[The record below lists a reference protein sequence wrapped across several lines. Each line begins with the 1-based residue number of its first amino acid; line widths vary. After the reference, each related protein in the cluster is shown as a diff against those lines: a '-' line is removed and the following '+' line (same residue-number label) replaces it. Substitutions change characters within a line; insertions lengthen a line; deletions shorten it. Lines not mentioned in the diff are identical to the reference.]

1 MKTLQDIVES
11 LETRGSKSALLWKEK
26 GELKSQSFRELYN
39 QIQNYSKAFLE
50 LGLEKGDKVALFA
63 ENVPEWI
70 SLNLGIVNAGLIDA
84 PRGKEAPAEELDYI
98 LDHSEAKVL
107 IVEDKTVLDKINL
120 EKHKNTILYSI
131 GEING
136 VKNISELEQLGKEST
151 KELPKVGKDDPA
163 GFIYTSGTTGVPK
176 GAILTHG
183 NFTSNIEA
191 VLNRLTLMYDDKA
204 LSMLPPWHSFER
216 IIKYVACASG
226 TTTFISSKENVK
238 EDLPE
243 QKPTIMA
250 SVPKIWNQVYDS
262 LMTKISEEKGL
273 KRAIAKYAI
282 NQSVDYATNR
292 RLLPSPWKKLW
303 HKLAHKIVYSKL
315 HEKLGGNFRFAASGG
330 GALPSHIDDF
340 FHAAGIEILEGYGL
354 TETSPIIAMRT
365 LGRGELHTVG
375 TLLEH
380 VEAKIVDIDTGKELP
395 KYKEGVLHVKGPNI
409 MLGYYKD
416 AEETEAVLKNGWLNT
431 GDICYFD
438 SKNRLRITGRAK
450 EIIVLSNGENIAPV
464 SIENA
469 LKQSPYIEDSIVLG
483 QDWNGLG
490 ALVVPDSK
498 AINSYCKENGLECS
512 LNDPKVRQL
521 YEDEINKQVN
531 TKNGFQRFHKI
542 RDFELLPKSF
552 KIGEELTATLKP
564 MRRKIDK
571 KYSAQIDLIYE
582 RVHKKK

>member
-11 LETRGSKSALLWKEK
+11 LETRGSKSALQWKENGK
-26 GELKSQSFRELYN
+26 LKNQSFKELYN

-70 SLNLGIVNAGLIDA
+70 SLNLGIVNAGLVDA
-84 PRGKEAPAEELDYI
+84 PRGKEAPIEELDYI

-107 IVEDKTVLDKINL
+107 IVEDKIVLDKIDI
-120 EKHKNTILYSI
+120 EKHKNTQLYSI
-131 GEING
+131 RHING
-136 VKNISELEQLGKEST
+136 VNHISELEQLGKEST
-151 KELPKVGKDDPA
+151 QKIPKVGKDDLA

-176 GAILTHG
+176 GAMLTHG
-183 NFTSNIEA
+183 NFTSNVDA
-191 VLNRLTLMYDDKA
+191 VLNRLTLMYNDRV

-226 TTTFISSKENVK
+226 TTTFISSKEHVK

-250 SVPKIWNQVYDS
+250 SVPKIWEQVYDG

-273 KRAIAKYAI
+273 KRTIAKYAI
-282 NQSVDYATNR
+282 KQSVDYATNK

-303 HKLAHKIVYSKL
+303 HEIAHKVVYSKL

-330 GALPSHIDDF
+330 GALPPHIDDF
-340 FHAAGIEILEGYGL
+340 FHAAGIRILEGYGL

-365 LGRGELHTVG
+365 LGQNELHTIG
-375 TLLEH
+375 TLIDK
-380 VEAKIVDIDTGKELP
+380 VEAKIVDIDTGKDLP
-395 KYKEGVLHVKGPNI
+395 KYKEGVLHVRGPNI
-409 MLGYYKD
+409 MRGYYKD
-416 AEETEAVLKNGWLNT
+416 TEETKAVLRNGWLDT

-438 SKNRLRITGRAK
+438 SKNRLHITGRAK

-464 SIENA
+464 PIENA

-498 AINSYCKENGLECS
+498 AISNYCKENGLECS
-512 LNDPKVRQL
+512 LDNMGIRQL

-542 RDFELLPKSF
+542 RDFELLPQSF
-552 KIGEELTATLKP
+552 IIGEELTATLKP

-571 KYSAQIDLIYE
+571 KYSSQIDSVYKRI
-582 RVHKKK
+582 HKKK